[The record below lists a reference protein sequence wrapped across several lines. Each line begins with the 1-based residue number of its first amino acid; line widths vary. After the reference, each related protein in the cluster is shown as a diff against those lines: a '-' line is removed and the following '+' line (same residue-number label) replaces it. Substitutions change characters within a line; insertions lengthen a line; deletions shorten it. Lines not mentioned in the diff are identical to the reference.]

1 MIAESL
7 VSLDA
12 SPQKVGGLLAA
23 SSMTYSKPPSGR
35 CAQVSQPVACAGS
48 ACPAA
53 RSAST
58 ASDCENAFAV
68 STLGAAVWEGP
79 FGPPDTPAGVRVFS
93 LVSSAVPSMADG

>member
-12 SPQKVGGLLAA
+12 SPQKVGGLLVA
-23 SSMTYSKPPSGR
+23 SLMTYPKPPSGR
-35 CAQVSQPVACAGS
+35 CAQLSQPVACAGS

-68 STLGAAVWEGP
+68 STVGSALWKAPLAS
-79 FGPPDTPAGVRVFS
+79 TYLPAGGRGLRFGR
-93 LVSSAVPSMADG
+93 SAAAAAG